1 MIGRMFTATAAA
13 LALVCSPVAAA
24 AQDFPTQMPPAGEPP
39 SFVVPA
45 AETFRLPNGM
55 QVTLVPYGFVP
66 KALISLRIYSGN
78 LDEGEDVWLSDLTG
92 QMLRE
97 GAAGRTGAQIA
108 DAAAAMGGNL
118 EVGVGVHETVLSLNV
133 LSEHADEAAALIAD
147 VARRPDFPQSELER
161 VRSSLLRN
169 LSVAQTQPQAA
180 AEAALAA
187 SYYGDHPY
195 GRLFP
200 TDAQLKAYTVD
211 DIRRFYGANFGAQR
225 ARLYV
230 AGRFDPAAVRA
241 AIEQA
246 YADWAPGSERLRL
259 PPSPR
264 PGPQVVLV
272 DRPGAAQSTIRLAF
286 PAPVAGTSGD
296 IPLRVTNALL
306 GGAFSSRI
314 TSNIREAKGY
324 TYSPFSGI
332 TLNAGESLWTFDAD
346 VTTDV
351 TGPALKEVFY
361 EITRMQD
368 EFVPEPEGAGIRQY
382 LAGLFILQNAS
393 PAGVINQLSIR
404 DFHNLPPTWLE
415 TYVPSVLSVTSAQ
428 MQESARTNLPLERM
442 TLIVVGDLKKIRPQ
456 LSKLPELR
464 GSKMTVVK
472 PFG

>member
-1 MIGRMFTATAAA
+1 MIRRMFTAAAAA
-13 LALVCSPVAAA
+13 LALVFSPVAAT

-78 LDEGEDVWLSDLTG
+78 LNEGENVWLSDLTG

-118 EVGVGVHETVLSLNV
+118 EVGVGVHETSLSLNV
-133 LSEHADEAAALIAD
+133 LSEHADEAVALIAD
-147 VARRPDFPQSELER
+147 VALRPDFPETELER

-169 LSVAQTQPQAA
+169 LAVAQTQPQSTAD
-180 AEAALAA
+180 AALAA

-200 TDAQLKAYTVD
+200 TEAQLKAYSVED
-211 DIRRFYGANFGAQR
+211 VRRFYSANFGAER

-241 AIEQA
+241 AIEKSYSA
-246 YADWAPGSERLRL
+246 WARGPERLRL
-259 PPSPR
+259 PPQPR

-286 PAPVAGTSGD
+286 PAPVAGSPGD
-296 IPLRVTNALL
+296 IPLRVSNALL

-314 TSNIREAKGY
+314 TTNIREAKGY

-346 VTTDV
+346 VTTAV

-361 EITRMQD
+361 EVRRMQN
-368 EFVPEPEGAGIRQY
+368 EPIPEPEAAGMRQY
-382 LAGLFILQNAS
+382 IAGLFILQNAS
-393 PAGVINQLSIR
+393 PAGVINQLSTR

-415 TYVPSVLSVTSAQ
+415 TYVPAVLSVSAER
-428 MQESARTNLPLERM
+428 MKESARTSLPLDRM
-442 TLIVVGDLKKIRPQ
+442 TLVVVGDLKKVRPQ
-456 LSKLPELR
+456 LRQVPELR
-464 GSKMTVVK
+464 DAQMKVVK
-472 PFG
+472 PF